1 MSCNFTFKPLK
12 WQCKKGMR
20 FSFNFACY
28 SSCLA
33 LSVKSRGMRG
43 EVVEGGWGGFFN
55 GQNPLSVKKEIPKM
69 NASYMTEITCHIRSR
84 LLPSSI
90 H

>member
-1 MSCNFTFKPLK
+1 
-12 WQCKKGMR
+12 MR
-20 FSFNFACY
+20 FSFNFAWY
-28 SSCLA
+28 SSYLA

-43 EVVEGGWGGFFN
+43 EVAEGGGVFFN

-69 NASYMTEITCHIRSR
+69 KASYTTQITCHIRSR
-84 LLPSSI
+84 LLPSLI